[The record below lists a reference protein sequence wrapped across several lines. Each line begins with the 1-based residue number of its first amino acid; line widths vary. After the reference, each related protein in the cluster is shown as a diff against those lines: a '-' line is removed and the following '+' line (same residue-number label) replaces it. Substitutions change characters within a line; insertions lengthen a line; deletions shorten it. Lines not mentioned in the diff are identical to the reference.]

1 MAATQTLQ
9 NPALEGGLSFREDST
24 KQISLTEE
32 QSAILKDLIEL
43 KATTP
48 LRFEIRTSRIGQNL
62 KQKLDE
68 LEALGLV
75 ETRGLTVN
83 TKETIYVPSPRATRF
98 IAAIEKAKGQK
109 NVRSLD
115 NLNEREFCF
124 SVRHWITNLP
134 RLF

>member
-1 MAATQTLQ
+1 MTTQTQ
-9 NPALEGGLSFREDST
+9 DTTANKKLSGDRRSAGDHQSILDKDLLCRHLT
-24 KQISLTEE
+24 DLTEE

-98 IAAIEKAKGQK
+98 IAAIEKAKRTK
-109 NVRSLD
+109 KRP
-115 NLNEREFCF
+115 F
-124 SVRHWITNLP
+124 SR
-134 RLF
+134 